1 MIGRMLS
8 KRMAQGVLQ
17 GLYHLCEGVDDL
29 VLWAEARLHL
39 GAEAAQAVL
48 EFVEGFIMEL
58 WSKERSYIRWTSFG
72 RKAHGWYSFPVPW
85 SSCSF
90 RPSHPSAVIWA
101 ERAIRSFF
109 PCFPSRLRCE
119 PIFPYRSLSL
129 FLFCPRV
136 TVESF
141 LGLSLSLLEL
151 IIPVLCFLCQLLIQ
165 IRNFLVL
172 LLKLGSG
179 VLGESIDVILQ
190 IITSLLDL
198 ELELM
203 LKGKESV
210 VGPFGLVGNI
220 LFAAL
225 YFP

>member
-1 MIGRMLS
+1 
-8 KRMAQGVLQ
+8 
-17 GLYHLCEGVDDL
+17 
-29 VLWAEARLHL
+29 
-39 GAEAAQAVL
+39 
-48 EFVEGFIMEL
+48 MEL

-72 RKAHGWYSFPVPW
+72 RIARGWYSFPVPW

-90 RPSHPSAVIWA
+90 RPSHLSVVLWA
-101 ERAIRSFF
+101 RRAIRSSF

-119 PIFPYRSLSL
+119 PIFPCRSLSW
-129 FLFCPRV
+129 FLLYPRV